1 MILFQ
6 FDYILTTPSI
16 IILTLLPRKR
26 EKMYMCFIFLLLSR
40 VQVDEAAIY
49 DRIFQKADKYEL
61 PNLPYQYNGLEPYLD
76 ERTLIVHHQGHHKA
90 YTDKMNAALHEW
102 REKVIHKVK
111 I

>member
-1 MILFQ
+1 M
-6 FDYILTTPSI
+6 TTPSI
-16 IILTLLPRKR
+16 IIHILLSRKR
-26 EKMYMCFIFLLLSR
+26 EMVYMCFIFLLLSR

-49 DRIFQKADKYEL
+49 DRIFEKADKYEL
-61 PNLPYQYNGLEPYLD
+61 PNLPYHYNGLEPYLD

-90 YTDKMNAALHEW
+90 YTDKMNTALQEW